1 MRAAPPDRPAP
12 DRPRPDRVSAPAPT
26 APSRGRIVA
35 EIVIVLAVSLGMS
48 ALYSIVTLVNRLT
61 RETPLGQQTATIVP
75 SRDARP
81 LFDLLYQLLGIASDL
96 APVALVCFLLWSS
109 ARPHLGR
116 LGIDGR
122 HPVRDTLFGLGLA
135 LPIGVAGLALFL
147 AGRALG
153 WGVGI
158 SASNLTEQWWTIPV
172 LLLVAARA
180 AIQEE
185 VIMIGYLFARLGD
198 AGAGR
203 WATILVSAAIRGT
216 YHLYQGFGAF
226 VANFAMGVVFGW
238 LYTRSPE
245 RRVIPFVVTHFAIDA
260 VVFVGAPAAA
270 NAWPELFAPT
280 PPAG

>member
-1 MRAAPPDRPAP
+1 MFTPPAG
-12 DRPRPDRVSAPAPT
+12 RVSLPASV
-26 APSRGRIVA
+26 PSRGRLVA
-35 EIVIVLAVSLGMS
+35 EMVIVLAVSLGMS
-48 ALYSIVTLVNRLT
+48 ALYSIVTLINRATL
-61 RETPLGQQTATIVP
+61 ETPIASQTATIVQ

-96 APVALVCFLLWSS
+96 APVALVGFLLWSS
-109 ARPHLGR
+109 AKPHLGR

-122 HPVRDTLFGLGLA
+122 HPVRDILFGLGLA
-135 LPIGVAGLALFL
+135 LPIGVAGLGIFL

-198 AGAGR
+198 VGVGR
-203 WATILVSAAIRGT
+203 WGTILISATIRGT
-216 YHLYQGFGAF
+216 YHLYQGYGAF
-226 VANFAMGVVFGW
+226 FANFAMGIVFGW
-238 LYTRSPE
+238 LYTRGTE
-245 RRVIPFVVTHFAIDA
+245 RRVIPFLVTHFAIDA

-270 NAWPELFAPT
+270 NAWPELFAP
-280 PPAG
+280 AG